1 MRSISQWSNFFKRS
15 IVCRSLSFL
24 KNLTPGYD
32 YFCYCCMH
40 WISSFLLLQIN
51 SPPFLLLYAPGG
63 WIIWTTSKTPCPLA
77 SRWVHQWK
85 AIMGDGRTGTEW
97 GQGAIILVHSCWASL
112 IALSLHQ
119 MPQPAKGSLSRPVF
133 WVLVTVS
140 SRCLLGF

>member
-1 MRSISQWSNFFKRS
+1 MWSISQWSNFFKCS
-15 IVCRSLSFL
+15 IVCRFLSFL

-32 YFCYCCMH
+32 YFCNCCMH

-63 WIIWTTSKTPCPLA
+63 WIIWTTSKTSCPLA

-112 IALSLHQ
+112 IALSLHP
-119 MPQPAKGSLSRPVF
+119 MPQPAKGSLSRPIF